1 MRYPSEIL
9 PNANYKL
16 INCDLSSFYLIRFT
30 HSNIRSDIFDD
41 TVNQVRQTQ
50 IVDPSKGMDD
60 LSTNLLGIFTPDHI
74 QIKLTDLGKSKYN
87 EYCEPDAVVATPISD
102 LDYTWLTSRGF
113 WVVLVGDINA
123 ITADYTKG
131 DIDTKFKATCVIEHM
146 PMKWNYWHF
155 SIRWETEDLGFWHKL
170 NDNQKK
176 KLAKRLGHE
185 ARANI
190 AMFAKIEQPEYP
202 VISEVNFLK
211 A

>member
-74 QIKLTDLGKSKYN
+74 
-87 EYCEPDAVVATPISD
+87 
-102 LDYTWLTSRGF
+102 
-113 WVVLVGDINA
+113 
-123 ITADYTKG
+123 
-131 DIDTKFKATCVIEHM
+131 
-146 PMKWNYWHF
+146 
-155 SIRWETEDLGFWHKL
+155 
-170 NDNQKK
+170 
-176 KLAKRLGHE
+176 
-185 ARANI
+185 
-190 AMFAKIEQPEYP
+190 
-202 VISEVNFLK
+202 
-211 A
+211 